1 MGADFGE
8 AVGVADGEGK
18 QVMFGGDAG
27 YLRAA
32 DVPVVVVVGDFDAVH
47 AVLNDDV
54 GRVIA
59 GVAVVAEQAAA
70 GQIEFHAVV
79 FVKGAAGGAHIDFPA
94 GDDEDAVG
102 EMFRRDA
109 VQGQAPVLP
118 PVVGD
123 GDAVQPGGF
132 NSGDYGFGDFGG
144 GRLET
149 EHFADVGMQVQA
161 YSGGS
166 HNGATGLRVN
176 CRGTREGAFP
186 RKPATLRR
194 GRRRCAG

>member
-1 MGADFGE
+1 MARAQHIVQVHIGGVGSDFGE
-8 AVGVADGEGK
+8 AVGVADGEGE

-27 YLRAA
+27 YLGTA

-47 AVLNDDV
+47 VVLNDDV

-70 GQIEFHAVV
+70 GQVEFHAVV

-102 EMFRRDA
+102 EVFRRDA

-123 GDAVQPGGF
+123 GNAVQPGGF
-132 NSGDYGFGDFGG
+132 NL
-144 GRLET
+144 GRL
-149 EHFADVGMQVQA
+149 
-161 YSGGS
+161 
-166 HNGATGLRVN
+166 R
-176 CRGTREGAFP
+176 
-186 RKPATLRR
+186 LRR
-194 GRRRCAG
+194 FRGWAAGNRTFRRRGYGDPGVQWWQS